1 MKQKKEQQIKPK
13 VSRKKKIIKIRGEIN
28 KIECKNK
35 QKRSVKL
42 TAGSRKR

>member
-13 VSRKKKIIKIRGEIN
+13 VSRKKKIIKIRRN
-28 KIECKNK
+28 KIETEKQ

-42 TAGSRKR
+42 KADSRKR